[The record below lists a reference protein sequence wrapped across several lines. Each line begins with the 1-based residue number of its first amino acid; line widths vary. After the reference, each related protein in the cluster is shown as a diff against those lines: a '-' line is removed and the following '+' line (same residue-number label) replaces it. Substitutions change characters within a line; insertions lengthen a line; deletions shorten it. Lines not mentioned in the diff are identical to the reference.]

1 MVWAVNRA
9 TNFPIATDIEAEGNS
24 ERQRGGIQA
33 LFDGEIVSSGSESDK
48 LDAIEDD
55 EGDFELNVCWKDILF
70 KLHIVS
76 V

>member
-1 MVWAVNRA
+1 MKVNQQSARRKAFKHNLMVKLSVLAH
-9 TNFPIATDIEAEGNS
+9 
-24 ERQRGGIQA
+24 
-33 LFDGEIVSSGSESDK
+33 ESDI